1 MTLEPGRV
9 LSHYKIV
16 SKIGAG
22 GMGEVWRATDTNLG
36 RDVALKIL
44 PASLSADTE
53 RLARFDREARLL
65 ASLNHPNIAAVYEAA
80 EAEGF
85 HFLAMELV
93 SGHDLS
99 TRLEKGA
106 VPVEET
112 IRLALGV
119 AEALEAAHERGIVHR
134 DLKPSNIMIADEDA
148 AGSTAAG
155 ARVKV
160 LDFGLAKALEGDQA
174 AAHSDPRLSFSP
186 TVTAMTAAHVILGT
200 AAYMSPE
207 QARGQATD
215 RRSDIWAFGVV
226 LYEMLTGTRAFEGET
241 VSDILAGVLKSDLD
255 WSALPKGIP
264 SRLRRLLERC
274 LERDRRRRLRD
285 IGEARLV
292 LEELATGAPDK
303 HVAAALAAGEV
314 PRSTT
319 GDASADTDARTTAV
333 RRSPLAWLLPAAAGL
348 ALGALAVFGLVG
360 GRGTNA
366 EQPTR
371 VRKLLAPDVDL
382 TEEVPRRIVLAP
394 DGQAVAC
401 LMTTRIIVQDF
412 SSVESRTFELDHSP
426 ESIFWSPDGRS
437 LGILG
442 PRALQRL
449 DVTSGGLQTIC
460 DELRVTRGSGGHW
473 AEPEVITFSE
483 ANEEGLQT
491 VAARGGTPRLLAPID
506 STEESD
512 FHEPFVLSGNRGILV
527 VPHRSPNTF
536 ERIELITPK
545 GRKTLF
551 EAPGA
556 ALSTPLYSDTGHI
569 LFYRSTGSTGIWALP
584 FSLERLEATGDP
596 FLVVG
601 ESSNPTVAPGGLLAY
616 VDRGTGRL
624 ANLTMND
631 AKGTLLKDLGPVNFE
646 APTTWMDATADG
658 RRVAFSDQHGDAIEV
673 WMTDVERGSR
683 TRLSFLAG
691 ANNTVAWPAWL
702 PGEERLLVQ
711 HGHSRGGPVT
721 RSLLRISA
729 DGSGSPDSLL
739 PGTAG
744 QMSPDGRYIV
754 STQNPGTSGFEIYIA
769 DSDGSNR
776 RLLVG
781 GEQHQRDPAV
791 APNGRFIAYTS
802 NESDQY
808 EVYLRR
814 FPDGEGRWQVS
825 TAGGLYPRWN
835 GRGDRLYYLSGETI
849 MEVEIDLAG
858 MPVLSTPRP
867 LFTRQPTGLALP
879 PPWPGHF
886 DVTADGQRFFYYR
899 PGGATTKPARLVVV
913 DHWFAEFAA
922 GR

>member
-1 MTLEPGRV
+1 MTLETGRV
-9 LSHYKIV
+9 ISHYTIV
-16 SKIGAG
+16 SRIGAG
-22 GMGEVWRATDTNLG
+22 GMGEVWRATDTSLG

-44 PASLSADTE
+44 PASLAADTE
-53 RLARFDREARLL
+53 RLTRFDREARLL
-65 ASLNHPNIAAVYEAA
+65 ASLNHPNIAAVFEAA

-93 SGHDLS
+93 PGHDLS

-134 DLKPSNIMIADEDA
+134 DLKPSNIMIVDEDA

-160 LDFGLAKALEGDQA
+160 LDFGLAKALEGDQQA
-174 AAHSDPRLSFSP
+174 ANSDPRLSFSP

-241 VSDILAGVLKSDLD
+241 VSDILAGVLKSELD
-255 WSALPKGIP
+255 WSRLPGGLP
-264 SRLRRLLERC
+264 SRLRRLLERF

-285 IGEARLV
+285 IGEARLI
-292 LEELATGAPDK
+292 LEELATGAPDR

-314 PRSTT
+314 PRESATEA
-319 GDASADTDARTTAV
+319 GADAAARSADA
-333 RRSPLAWLLPAAAGL
+333 RRSRLAWLLPAAAGL
-348 ALGALAVFGLVG
+348 ALGALAVFGLLSG
-360 GRGTNA
+360 SGPSA
-366 EQPTR
+366 ERQTR
-371 VRKLLAPDVDL
+371 VRKLLAPGVDL
-382 TEEVPRRIVLAP
+382 SEEVPRRILLAP

-401 LMTTRIIVQDF
+401 LLASRIIVQDF

-449 DVTSGGLQTIC
+449 DVTTGGLQTIC

-473 AEPEVITFSE
+473 AEPDVITFSE
-483 ANEEGLQT
+483 ANEKGLQT
-491 VAARGGTPRLLAPID
+491 VVARGGTPRLLAPID
-506 STEESD
+506 STQESD
-512 FHEPFVLSGNRGILV
+512 FHDPFVLPGNRGVLV
-527 VPHRSPNTF
+527 VPHRSSATF
-536 ERIELITPK
+536 ERIELMTPK
-545 GRKTLF
+545 GRRPLF

-556 ALSTPLYSDTGHI
+556 ALATPLYSDTGHI
-569 LFYRSTGSTGIWALP
+569 LFYRSIGSVGIWALP
-584 FSLERLEATGDP
+584 FSLERLEVTGDP

-601 ESSNPTVAPGGLLAY
+601 EASNPTVGAGGLLAY
-616 VDRGTGRL
+616 IDRGTGRS
-624 ANLTMND
+624 AQLTVND
-631 AKGTLLKDLGPVNFE
+631 AAGTLLKDLGRVNFE
-646 APTTWMDATADG
+646 APTTWIDATADG
-658 RRVAFSDQHGDAIEV
+658 RRVAFSDQQGDAIEV

-683 TRLSFLAG
+683 TRLSFLG
-691 ANNTVAWPAWL
+691 GINNSVTWPAWL
-702 PGEERLLVQ
+702 PGEDRLIVQ

-721 RSLLRISA
+721 RSLVSISA

-744 QMSPDGRYIV
+744 QLSPDGRYLV
-754 STQNPGTSGFEIYIA
+754 STQSPGSAGFEIYIS
-769 DSDGSNR
+769 DPDGSNR
-776 RLLVG
+776 RPLIG
-781 GEQHQRDPAV
+781 GDQNQRDPAV
-791 APNGRFIAYTS
+791 SPNGRFIAYTS
-802 NESDQY
+802 SESDKY

-814 FPDGEGRWQVS
+814 FPEGEGRWQVS
-825 TAGGLYPRWN
+825 TAGGFYPRWN

-849 MEVEIDLAG
+849 MEVEIDLSG
-858 MPVLSTPRP
+858 MPILSTPRP
-867 LFTRQPTGLALP
+867 LFTRPPTGLALP

-886 DVTADGQRFFYYR
+886 DVAADGERFFYYR
-899 PGGATTKPARLVVV
+899 PSGATTKPARLVVV